1 MARVRRKKRGR
12 LGLLVLAVIVL
23 LLGGSL
29 ALLVWLYRGD
39 VEGIFGTKNRGLAL
53 PDGGKPSQEIFEEE
67 RKQLEDILKRK

>member
-12 LGLLVLAVIVL
+12 LGLLVLTVIVL
-23 LLGGSL
+23 MLAGSF

-39 VEGIFGTKNRGLAL
+39 VGGIFGTKNRGRPL
-53 PDGGKPSQEIFEEE
+53 PDNGKPAQEIFEEE

>member
-23 LLGGSL
+23 MLAGSF

-39 VEGIFGTKNRGLAL
+39 VEGIFGTKNRGLSL
-53 PDGGKPSQEIFEEE
+53 PDNGKPAQEIFDEE